1 MRNVLYQ
8 DRLKSERAEL
18 SRLHSAYEADPDD
31 VDTIVA
37 VFIVAQQL
45 VQLFK
50 GNQALREA
58 VKDDYPI
65 LLDADEAA
73 EHPDDTIKAA
83 RAFLLQIKSALMQNA
98 HGPLSAAETIL
109 RNRLSDALDYK
120 VKEVRDELAE
130 LFGKMSVA
138 APKATAPASQSNNLA
153 NILGKMSLGRR

>member
-1 MRNVLYQ
+1 M
-8 DRLKSERAEL
+8 KSERAEL

-65 LLDADEAA
+65 LLDADEVA
-73 EHPDDTIKAA
+73 EHPDDAIKAA

-98 HGPLSAAETIL
+98 RGPLSAAETIL
-109 RNRLSDALDYK
+109 HNRLSDALDYK
-120 VKEVRDELAE
+120 VKEARDELSE

-138 APKATAPASQSNNLA
+138 AAAPKAAGTPSQSNNLA